1 MNADK
6 TLSMI
11 DSLRK
16 ATLKQKDSDIKT
28 KYQVLTM
35 FKDIEKLVKYQSPMP
50 PINISEDRHKFE
62 CPRCG
67 TKFETED
74 VVDDFNGCYI
84 CLQRWKEVKEDE

>member
-1 MNADK
+1 MSPEEMTNKLTQLEKQTIRLKNNDNQTK
-6 TLSMI
+6 FQVVSMF
-11 DSLRK
+11 RY
-16 ATLKQKDSDIKT
+16 LKKLIR
-28 KYQVLTM
+28 YQVPT
-35 FKDIEKLVKYQSPMP
+35 P
-50 PINISEDRHKFE
+50 PINVSDEGHKFE